1 MMVDIP
7 KLEAGR
13 LGGGF
18 LFTLCTLGN
27 CHAWVV
33 GTCYDLHCGQLS
45 RLGSGHLLRS
55 ALWAAVKLSSLGG
68 GHLLRSALRAAVT
81 FGWWAP
87 ITLCTVR
94 SCHAWVVGICYALR
108 LLSLLKHFA
117 SAKLRRSSPGRQG
130 PTVGAHRERARA
142 ANYGLHTTAS

>member
-1 MMVDIP
+1 MVDIP

-94 SCHAWVVGICYALR
+94 SCHAWVVGICYALHLSCSGGGHLLCFAPVVGICYAFHLSR
-108 LLSLLKHFA
+108 LDW
-117 SAKLRRSSPGRQG
+117 SPPTHGR
-130 PTVGAHRERARA
+130 P
-142 ANYGLHTTAS
+142 